1 MFFWKNR
8 NKKHFTVRFPEESR
22 EVCTNP
28 GRGWYHI
35 YTFTLDKREKDGL
48 LYQPYWDDET
58 LVLVRFD
65 IGAFRGMSLS
75 EEALEYANEILK
87 CFHSRGKEIILRVL
101 YDTQGKGMEREPTLF
116 SIVLTHMRQLGAVVR
131 AYESDILITQGLFI
145 GNWGEM
151 HGSKFLDQEY
161 IRKLYAAWRKAIGPD
176 IRIALRKPS
185 FCRMAVT
192 NENDKAVPG
201 VFDDAILG
209 SENHMGTFGVKRRAD
224 SAWTEDWCIADE
236 IGYMQE
242 TCGQIPFGGEVLSGQ
257 NPAAKEMLRALCDLR
272 VSYLNSI
279 HEEQVLNRWKQ
290 MEYGEWG
297 SFYQYI
303 SVIVPVYNVKN
314 YLEDCV
320 QSITHQTYPDL
331 EILLIDDGSDDGSG
345 EICDR
350 LQMTDARIRV
360 FHEKHKGVSGA
371 RNKGLKEAAGAYIAF
386 VDSDDVL
393 EPDMYTY
400 LIRLLKTHEAQIA
413 ACSGWYKYDA
423 GVGKKFESPAD
434 VVCMNGREAL
444 GVLHER
450 SYLRAYV
457 WNKLFQ
463 REVLD
468 GIRFSTEL
476 SFAEDYEMFCRVL
489 EQCDTIVCGTK
500 AEYYYMQRKS
510 GICNR
515 GYDGIYQKAMMMFED
530 YCNVYSRRYPQYKKL
545 FENHYLFDL
554 MGMAAAMSRNGN
566 YVAADC
572 RKIKKYVRQKL
583 PQYLTDKKVSLY
595 LKGSAC
601 VVSVSVRAFG
611 AVYRMLH
618 CAEFE

>member
-1 MFFWKNR
+1 MTKE
-8 NKKHFTVRFPEESR
+8 T
-22 EVCTNP
+22 
-28 GRGWYHI
+28 
-35 YTFTLDKREKDGL
+35 DK
-48 LYQPYWDDET
+48 
-58 LVLVRFD
+58 
-65 IGAFRGMSLS
+65 
-75 EEALEYANEILK
+75 
-87 CFHSRGKEIILRVL
+87 
-101 YDTQGKGMEREPTLF
+101 
-116 SIVLTHMRQLGAVVR
+116 
-131 AYESDILITQGLFI
+131 
-145 GNWGEM
+145 
-151 HGSKFLDQEY
+151 
-161 IRKLYAAWRKAIGPD
+161 
-176 IRIALRKPS
+176 
-185 FCRMAVT
+185 
-192 NENDKAVPG
+192 
-201 VFDDAILG
+201 
-209 SENHMGTFGVKRRAD
+209 
-224 SAWTEDWCIADE
+224 
-236 IGYMQE
+236 
-242 TCGQIPFGGEVLSGQ
+242 
-257 NPAAKEMLRALCDLR
+257 
-272 VSYLNSI
+272 
-279 HEEQVLNRWKQ
+279 
-290 MEYGEWG
+290 
-297 SFYQYI
+297 I

-476 SFAEDYEMFCRVL
+476 SFAED
-489 EQCDTIVCGTK
+489 
-500 AEYYYMQRKS
+500 
-510 GICNR
+510 
-515 GYDGIYQKAMMMFED
+515 
-530 YCNVYSRRYPQYKKL
+530 
-545 FENHYLFDL
+545 
-554 MGMAAAMSRNGN
+554 
-566 YVAADC
+566 
-572 RKIKKYVRQKL
+572 
-583 PQYLTDKKVSLY
+583 
-595 LKGSAC
+595 
-601 VVSVSVRAFG
+601 
-611 AVYRMLH
+611 
-618 CAEFE
+618 